1 MKVYIAAS
9 LEDGEI
15 ARYYASTLE
24 ETLSAEITFKWWEC
38 EPHPDSLE
46 EKMQQICAEEM
57 GIINCDVFIFY
68 NGEKKTSGKYVE
80 YGMAEILWKPII
92 IIGEEPSML
101 FKHRAKTFIG
111 KYEKNLIEQIIH
123 AVSELSGMVIK
134 ARNLNRLFE
143 Q

>member
-9 LEDGEI
+9 LEDNETVQ
-15 ARYYASTLE
+15 YYASLLE
-24 ETLSAEITFKWWEC
+24 SNLNAEITFKWWEC

-68 NGEKKTSGKYVE
+68 NGETKTSGKYVE
-80 YGMAEILWKPII
+80 YGMAEILLKPII
-92 IIGEEPSML
+92 IIGKEPTML

-111 KYEKNLIEQIIH
+111 KYEKNLDEQLIH
-123 AVSELSGMVIK
+123 AVSELSGMVIQ